1 MGLIETSSREWIKTA
16 PLRNLSK
23 FPGRVIYSQTPE
35 NLHPFH
41 HFSPFVPILFPL
53 RNAPVVKHSFHNSTE
68 FFENKTIR
76 TFLLLDRRESNKICL
91 YFRKR
96 YKREKK
102 EKRKKESNNFYNNFP
117 FLLPSFPIHTFLSS
131 SNYEISFETD

>member
-41 HFSPFVPILFPL
+41 HFSPFVPVLFPL

-76 TFLLLDRRESNKICL
+76 TFFLLENRTRFLFTFVNAV
-91 YFRKR
+91 
-96 YKREKK
+96 K
-102 EKRKKESNNFYNNFP
+102 ERKKKDRTSNNFYNNFCSLHSQ
-117 FLLPSFPIHTFLSS
+117 FFFFQLRNIIRNRLRTQ
-131 SNYEISFETD
+131 

>member
-41 HFSPFVPILFPL
+41 HFSPFVPVLFPL

-76 TFLLLDRRESNKICL
+76 TFFLLENRTRFLFTFVNAVKE
-91 YFRKR
+91 
-96 YKREKK
+96 REKK
-102 EKRKKESNNFYNNFP
+102 DRTSNNFYNNFP
-117 FLLPSFPIHTFLSS
+117 FLLPSFPILLLPITKYHSKQIENAVES
-131 SNYEISFETD
+131 